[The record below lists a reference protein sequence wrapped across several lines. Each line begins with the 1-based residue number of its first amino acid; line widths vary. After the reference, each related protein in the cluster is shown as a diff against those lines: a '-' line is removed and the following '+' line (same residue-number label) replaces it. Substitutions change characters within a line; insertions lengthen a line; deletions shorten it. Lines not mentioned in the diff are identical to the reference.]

1 MKEYFVHYIN
11 LDNGEKIAYRK
22 SGKGIHNMVLVHGNM
37 SSSVHFQVLMEK
49 FEDRFTVYALDL
61 PGFGDSTYN
70 KELNSLQE
78 MSKYLV
84 EFIEKLNIDK
94 TYLLGWSTGGGVVME
109 AAADIPEK
117 VQKIFLLSSV
127 GVQGYPMFRKDE
139 NFQPILTERIFRRED
154 IAIDP
159 VQVLPVLQAYETKNK
174 DFFKH
179 LWESLIYTD
188 KVPEEDEYDKYL
200 DAILKQRNLVDID
213 VSLTNFNITHVNNGV
228 VDGSGRID
236 LIKAPVVIIH
246 GDNDL
251 VVPVDFARLSKQF
264 FGDRAELV
272 VIENAGHSIL
282 TDNLSKLAELI
293 K

>member
-1 MKEYFVHYIN
+1 
-11 LDNGEKIAYRK
+11 
-22 SGKGIHNMVLVHGNM
+22 
-37 SSSVHFQVLMEK
+37 
-49 FEDRFTVYALDL
+49 
-61 PGFGDSTYN
+61 
-70 KELNSLQE
+70 
-78 MSKYLV
+78 
-84 EFIEKLNIDK
+84 
-94 TYLLGWSTGGGVVME
+94 ME

>member
-70 KELNSLQE
+70 KELNSLRE

>member
-22 SGKGIHNMVLVHGNM
+22 SGKGIYNIVLVHGNM

-49 FEDRFTVYALDL
+49 IEDRFTVYALDL

-70 KELNSLQE
+70 KELNSLRE

-127 GVQGYPMFRKDE
+127 GVHGYPMFRKDE
-139 NFQPILTERIFRRED
+139 NFQPILTERVFRRED

-188 KVPEEDEYDKYL
+188 KVPQGDEYDKYL

-246 GDNDL
+246 GENDL